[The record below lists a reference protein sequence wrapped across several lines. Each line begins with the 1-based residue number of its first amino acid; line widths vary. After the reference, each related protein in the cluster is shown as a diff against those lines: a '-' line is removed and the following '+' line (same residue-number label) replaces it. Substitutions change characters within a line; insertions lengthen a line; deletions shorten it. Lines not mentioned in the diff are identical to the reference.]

1 MELAVFKRFLQL
13 HHDVRISEGVEQ
25 QQLVE
30 NISARQFSH
39 LQQMVEDL
47 WGHSFVHSGAY

>member
-13 HHDVRISEGVEQ
+13 HHDVQISEGVEQ

-47 WGHSFVHSGAY
+47 RGHSSVHSGAY